1 MIGPT
6 EFILARIQDYAAAI
20 KYGPCSVNFRA
31 SAKPDILI
39 ELWFVPLKKE
49 RKPIHFELTP
59 DQAIEVREGALK
71 DAFRFAGRSFR
82 TGKSGFGVGKVDLP
96 RQGAI
101 SSESFNIASDTWIG
115 RTVDYL
121 GTAVRISASILF
133 LATAAPPPA
142 MPSGWGCRW

>member
-20 KYGPCSVNFRA
+20 KYGPCNVNFRA

-59 DQAIEVREGALK
+59 DQAIEVREGALTIDCHK
-71 DAFRFAGRSFR
+71 
-82 TGKSGFGVGKVDLP
+82 
-96 RQGAI
+96 
-101 SSESFNIASDTWIG
+101 
-115 RTVDYL
+115 
-121 GTAVRISASILF
+121 
-133 LATAAPPPA
+133 ATDA
-142 MPSGWGCRW
+142 MPLWHMDKYFQTIRYIVDRLDEFLMRFHGRAVLDI